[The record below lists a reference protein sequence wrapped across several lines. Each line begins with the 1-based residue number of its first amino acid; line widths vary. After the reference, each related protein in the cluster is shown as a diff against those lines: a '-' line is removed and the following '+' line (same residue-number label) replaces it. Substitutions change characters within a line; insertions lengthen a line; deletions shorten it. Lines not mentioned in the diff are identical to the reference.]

1 VGSDGIFVKTN
12 GANEDN
18 IRLLVEE
25 TAKKY
30 SRLYYAFN
38 NAGRHLIKDLIRS
51 QEFGKCDNGL

>member
-25 TAKKY
+25 ETAKKH

-38 NAGRHLIKDLIRS
+38 NP
-51 QEFGKCDNGL
+51 GKNIDILVRITD

>member
-30 SRLYYAFN
+30 SRIYYAFN
-38 NAGRHLIKDLIRS
+38 NP
-51 QEFGKCDNGL
+51 GKNIDILVRITD